1 MSVDWLVMM
10 AMSAAVLVLVGKWV
24 VELVRALR
32 K

>member
-1 MSVDWLVMM
+1 MFGWMVMT
-10 AMSAAVLVLVGKWV
+10 AMGCAVLWLVGKWV

>member
-1 MSVDWLVMM
+1 MFSWLVMM
-10 AMSAAVLVLVGKWV
+10 AMSCAVLWLVAKWV